1 MWERAW
7 FFAQLNCPALEG
19 VYLSEPKD
27 IEKLLCSP
35 SPHRLD
41 ILEWICISVYPPL
54 QQQFSSLKESESDVK
69 IKEMA
74 KLGYELML
82 SQANDLDLIA
92 GNASARKQLHFLEQL
107 LAAVSDESDLPL
119 SDLEFFSTEEYFQE
133 IVKKNEE
140 FVKQVFYSPDLQAV
154 LNPECHPWSSDIKPL
169 LVGKNI
175 LPKRVLRSA
184 ASHERTLTDLL
195 KQVEDAAA
203 RLEGLRAQCSFLQE
217 DPAGTDS
224 SYDSV
229 TALQTFKLI
238 ASDFHQLLVAFEQ
251 VYENELKHCE
261 RPAPR
266 LSPCGP
272 LFQAVHQGLLLCV
285 KELQSLAQVMET
297 SKLVVERVKQRHGE
311 KTVWSGSA
319 KVTLPSKLEEL
330 QQRCKA
336 IHTMLEDCQLS

>member
-1 MWERAW
+1 RTARLAGAGTEQRELTPLCK
-7 FFAQLNCPALEG
+7 FEPQLNCPALEG

-41 ILEWICISVYPPL
+41 ILEWILARALELKLPPIL
-54 QQQFSSLKESESDVK
+54 T
-69 IKEMA
+69 EMA

-92 GNASARKQLHFLEQL
+92 VSAWEKAVGGGSFRVAHGISLISASF
-107 LAAVSDESDLPL
+107 SS
-119 SDLEFFSTEEYFQE
+119 STEEYFQE

-272 LFQAVHQGLLLCV
+272 LFQAVHQGLLL
-285 KELQSLAQVMET
+285 AQVMET

-319 KVTLPSKLEEL
+319 KVTLRKFCS
-330 QQRCKA
+330 
-336 IHTMLEDCQLS
+336 